1 MSIRL
6 PECNAQMS
14 GTGTPVKLNL
24 PSGAS
29 FKAANVGFVT
39 GIFVRTPVSGYE
51 NAVTYNILSRGQG
64 GTGGNDGYLQFNQ
77 AGTVL
82 TANFRSSGTNL
93 LASTTVT
100 GIPQG
105 STLLV
110 MFIATAT
117 NVHIVVCKPG
127 SAPLITTV
135 ANTTC
140 YSTNLSASDVWA
152 IIGGGTGASTYSHY
166 GPVEEAFHLHG
177 LFPESAGVPDT
188 TLIQNIATGAQD
200 IATLDTLLTGT
211 VAKKWRYRMRL
222 QDDLADAFGVAG
234 ALTAVNTN
242 ADKVILSGGPLRPVA
257 LSPDMVLSSPSQ
269 VRFGIAGN
277 AATAA
282 ADIRVEGGTYTGIMP
297 SAIQARLRKED
308 GTVHVNWSVIDA
320 APGNGVWQAGIL
332 PAVPMIAGD
341 LTCDIRAVDGV
352 GAQIGDIIAS
362 HGLKGT
368 GGFSIACSQSQ
379 GVFNYYTGAGMAI
392 PSNMRARFT
401 YYDDGAGKWRTKALS
416 SLNSNSRLARGMR
429 QAAIE
434 WNTLFPGVPIH
445 FATVG
450 IQGQAIQN
458 FFGGG
463 AWAFMWS
470 SLKQLLGVVQPYVL
484 YPMGH
489 SASADATYETKLGS
503 LIAKAIA
510 DLGQPLFT
518 IHAEVPRYAGAGTSG
533 SYTQVS
539 SSRKGTRNR
548 VANNLTT
555 DYLAAH
561 PQVVKCDTGD
571 TGPHPAD
578 TNVGQG
584 RTGALLAWGLMMW
597 ARAVEDEPMTIIG
610 ALKVNG
616 GTEVELV
623 LGRANA

>member
-6 PECNAQMS
+6 PECNAQIAGS
-14 GTGTPVKLNL
+14 AGAVRVSL
-24 PSGAS
+24 PAGAS

-39 GIFVRTPVSGYE
+39 GIFIRTPIGGYE
-51 NAVTYNILSRGQG
+51 NNVTYNILSRGAG
-64 GTGGNDGYLQFNQ
+64 GTGGNDGYLQLNQ

-82 TANFRSSGTNL
+82 TARFRSGGADL

-100 GIPQG
+100 AIPQA
-105 STLLV
+105 STLLI

-152 IIGGGTGASTYSHY
+152 LIGGGNGASTYSHY

-177 LFPESAGVPDT
+177 LFPESAGVPDA
-188 TLIQNIATGAQD
+188 TLIQNIATGVQD
-200 IATLDTLLTGT
+200 IATLDTALTGT

-222 QDDLADAFGVAG
+222 QDDLTDAFGVAG
-234 ALTAVNTN
+234 ALVGVNTSV
-242 ADKVILSGGPLRPVA
+242 DKVLLSGGPLRPAA
-257 LSPDMVLSSPSQ
+257 LTPDMVLSSPSQ

-277 AATAA
+277 PATAF

-308 GTVHVNWSVIDA
+308 GTVLVNWAVIDP
-320 APGNGVWQAGIL
+320 APGNGVWQAGVL
-332 PAVPMIAGD
+332 PAVPMTAGY
-341 LTCDIRAVDGV
+341 LTCDIRAVDGAGV
-352 GAQIGDIIAS
+352 QIGDIIAS
-362 HGLKGT
+362 HGLKGA
-368 GGFSIACSQSQ
+368 GFYAVQCSQSQ
-379 GVFNYYTGAGMAI
+379 GTFLYYTGNGMAVPATI
-392 PSNMRARFT
+392 RSRVT
-401 YYDDGAGKWRTKALS
+401 YYDDGASKWRTKDLS
-416 SLNSNSRLARGMR
+416 SLNSNSRIARGMK

-434 WNTLFPGVPIH
+434 INTLYPGVPVH

-450 IQGQAIQN
+450 IQGQAIQA

-470 SLKQLLGVVQPYVL
+470 SLKQMLGVVQPYVL
-484 YPMGH
+484 FPMGH

-539 SSRKGTRNR
+539 ASRKGVRSR
-548 VANNLTT
+548 VASNLTT

-561 PQVVKCDTGD
+561 PAAVKCDSND
-571 TGPHPAD
+571 IGPHPMD
-578 TNVGQG
+578 SDVGQG
-584 RTGALLAWGLMMW
+584 RSGALLAWGLLGW
-597 ARAVEDEPMTIIG
+597 CRAVEDDVLTIIG

-616 GTEVELV
+616 GTEIELV